1 MRLALYEPDIPQNTG
16 TLMRLAACFN
26 LPVDIIEPCGFVF
39 NDQKMRRAGMDYLD
53 IVDYTRHDSWEK
65 FYAWHQGRIV
75 LLTTKGS
82 DPYQKFAFKN
92 DDILLLGRESAG
104 VPDFVHQAAD
114 ARLRI
119 PMRPAA
125 RSINVAVSGAI
136 VLGEALRQ
144 TGMYDLLK

>member
-1 MRLALYEPDIPQNTG
+1 
-16 TLMRLAACFN
+16 
-26 LPVDIIEPCGFVF
+26 
-39 NDQKMRRAGMDYLD
+39 MDYLD

-65 FYAWHQGRIV
+65 FYARRQGRIV

-82 DPYQKFAFKN
+82 EPYQKFTFRN

-119 PMRPAA
+119 PMRPET

-144 TGMYDLLK
+144 TGSFDLLT